1 MLRLG
6 TPEYIVMTAL
16 WGCEPQWH
24 RSTGWRPFTYTGRAK
39 TEAELQYGKVDG
51 ESLGVLTGM
60 YLYGTK
66 FTVVVDHLPLVPM
79 YKSNSKALP
88 ARVAKHKS
96 KRRAFD
102 FC

>member
-1 MLRLG
+1 MLTR
-6 TPEYIVMTAL
+6 
-16 WGCEPQWH
+16 
-24 RSTGWRPFTYTGRAK
+24 
-39 TEAELQYGKVDG
+39 
-51 ESLGVLTGM
+51 VLSNKM

-66 FTVVVDHLPLVPM
+66 FTVVVDHLPQVPM
-79 YKSNSKALP
+79 YKSHSKALS

>member
-1 MLRLG
+1 MVF
-6 TPEYIVMTAL
+6 I
-16 WGCEPQWH
+16 
-24 RSTGWRPFTYTGRAK
+24 AK

-51 ESLGVLTGM
+51 ESPGVLTGILSNKM

>member
-1 MLRLG
+1 MVF
-6 TPEYIVMTAL
+6 I
-16 WGCEPQWH
+16 
-24 RSTGWRPFTYTGRAK
+24 AK
-39 TEAELQYGKVDG
+39 TEAELQYGKVGG
-51 ESLGVLTGM
+51 ESLGVLTAIFSNKI

-79 YKSNSKALP
+79 YKSHSRALP
-88 ARVAKHKS
+88 ARVVKHKS

>member
-1 MLRLG
+1 MVF
-6 TPEYIVMTAL
+6 I
-16 WGCEPQWH
+16 
-24 RSTGWRPFTYTGRAK
+24 AK
-39 TEAELQYGKVDG
+39 TEAELQFGKVDG
-51 ESLGVLTGM
+51 ESLGALTGIFSKM
-60 YLYGTK
+60 YMYGNK

-79 YKSNSKALP
+79 YKSYSKALP

>member
-1 MLRLG
+1 MVF
-6 TPEYIVMTAL
+6 I
-16 WGCEPQWH
+16 
-24 RSTGWRPFTYTGRAK
+24 AK

-51 ESLGVLTGM
+51 ESQGVLTGIFSNKM

-79 YKSNSKALP
+79 YKSYSKALP